1 MRGEGRS
8 VKSKGGG
15 GRETC
20 VQGVHWSARSIVVV
34 DEDSGG
40 CGFSRVE
47 GKTDRKQKRENRK
60 QRIPRW
66 QMADA
71 SDLMCDK
78 NSG

>member
-1 MRGEGRS
+1 M
-8 VKSKGGG
+8 
-15 GRETC
+15 
-20 VQGVHWSARSIVVV
+20 VV

-40 CGFSRVE
+40 CGVSRVE